1 MATKPKKRKCVLTES
16 ILIDFPYIRPG
27 PTENYAFCT
36 LCQTA
41 FTIASGGRSTVKE
54 HSASKRH
61 LRASQSCSVKETPFF
76 KTYLPDAH
84 EFSFALQE
92 GTFAFHTIKH
102 HQSFLSMDCSAS
114 LIKRFYE
121 CKFSCSKSRCET
133 IITDVLARW
142 AEDTVLQDIHKAS
155 YVTLLTDA
163 SNNGCVKLFPVLLQY
178 VIIDT
183 QPMGDCSVQVKT
195 KLVDFFQTDGETTE
209 ALSEDLLQVIRR
221 VLVEDKIV
229 GMSADNMNTD
239 FGGLKRK
246 GTNNVVVSMRE
257 SLKRNVIALGCIT
270 HIVHSCAQCSVDM
283 IPLDIQGMVTK
294 ICGFFHTFSV
304 RAECLR
310 EFCDF
315 VGQQWK
321 EIQSY
326 SNVQWLALLPF
337 LRKVLQHYAAL
348 KSFFLSEEKCP
359 VVLKKWFLDPSTLL
373 WLEFAN
379 SSLSLFQDTLIK
391 VENQEG
397 TAVESSVTMNNFIQK
412 ISARRSENFI
422 PPKVKTILSSLEE
435 HGSYTIA
442 CFFKVSNDFYTTA
455 LQYLNAWSVHFEH
468 VDKME
473 CILLKHIPERQSF
486 EHAVHFFLSK
496 SNLVDIKEDELFDEI
511 TCLKSFVTKEKVQQW
526 NSNSDTTCERWS
538 QVFSHFSQK
547 SASFTQLKTI
557 VELMLCMPGSSAQIQ
572 KVFSA
577 MNMMLEADYSQ
588 LSVQTLKSILMVL
601 INFPMSC
608 QEFAVKLAHRKDIL
622 QMIQSLG
629 T

>member
-16 ILIDFPYIRPG
+16 ILIDFPFIRPG

-61 LRASQSCSVKETPFF
+61 LKASQTFIVKENSFF
-76 KTYLPDAH
+76 KMFLPDAS
-84 EFSFALQE
+84 EFSLAFQE
-92 GTFAFHTIKH
+92 GTFAFHTIRH
-102 HQSFLSMDCSAS
+102 HQSFLSMDCSAG

-121 CKFSCSKSRCET
+121 RKFSCSKTKCET
-133 IITDVLARW
+133 IITDVLAKW
-142 AEDTVLQDIHKAS
+142 AEDTVLQDIDKVS

-163 SNNGCVKLFPVLLQY
+163 SNSGQVKRYPVLLRY

-183 QPMGDCSVQVKT
+183 KPMGDCKVQIKT
-195 KLVDFFQTDGETTE
+195 KLVDCFETDGETTE
-209 ALSEDLLQVIRR
+209 TLSEDVLQVIRK

-229 GMSADNMNTD
+229 GMSADNMNSD

-246 GTNNVVVSMRE
+246 GTNNVVNRIRE
-257 SLKRNVIALGCIT
+257 SLKRNVIAIGCIT
-270 HIVHSCAQCSVDM
+270 HIVHNCAQCSVDM

-294 ICGFFHTFSV
+294 IFGFFHVFSV
-304 RAECLR
+304 RAECLK
-310 EFCDF
+310 EFCEF
-315 VGQQWK
+315 TSQQWK

-326 SNVQWLALLPF
+326 SNVRCLSLLPF
-337 LRKVLQHYAAL
+337 LGKVLQHYAAL
-348 KSFFLSEEKCP
+348 KSFFLAEEKCP
-359 VVLKKWFLDPSTLL
+359 VVLKKWFSDPSTLL

-379 SSLSLFQDTLIK
+379 SSLCLFQETVNK

-397 TAVESSVTMNNFIQK
+397 TAIESSVIMNDLIQK
-412 ISARRSENFI
+412 ITVRRNENFI
-422 PPKVKTILSSLEE
+422 PPKVKTILSSMEE

-455 LQYLNAWSVHFEH
+455 LQYLNAWSVNFEH

-473 CILLKHIPERQSF
+473 CMLLKHLPDRQSF

-496 SNLVDIKEDELFDEI
+496 SNLVDIKEDDLFNEI
-511 TCLKSFVTKEKVQQW
+511 TCLKSFVTKDKVQEW
-526 NSNSDTTCERWS
+526 NSNGVTTCERWS

-547 SASFTQLKTI
+547 SLSFTQLKTI
-557 VELMLCMPGSSAQIQ
+557 VELTLCMPGSSAPIQ

-577 MNMMLEADYSQ
+577 MNMMSDADYSK
-588 LSVQTLKSILMVL
+588 LGVQSLKSVLMVL

-608 QEFAVKLAHRKDIL
+608 QEFAVELAYRKDIL
-622 QMIQSLG
+622 QKIQLSE